1 MKDIYGRKIDYM
13 RISVTDR
20 CNLRCRY
27 CMPEDIPSVEHADIL
42 SYEEL
47 LSVCESAAD
56 MGICKFKIT
65 GGEPLV
71 RKGCVGFIERL
82 KRLPGVRQVTLTSN
96 GLLLEPYLERL
107 KKAGIDGINVSLD
120 TLDEKKY
127 RDITGKTGVPT
138 VLSAVRKSARMG
150 LNTKVNCVVM
160 KGINDNEI
168 LDLLEIGREDHVDI
182 RFIEMMPIGFGT
194 QFIGMD
200 SDEIISLLRQT
211 YPEIKKEEQIRG
223 NGPARYLKIPG
234 FSGAVGFI
242 DAVHCKFCR
251 QCNRIR
257 LTSEGFL
264 KPCLY
269 YSRGIPLR
277 EKLRSGISRGD
288 LSQLIRQ
295 TVLDKP
301 EGHRFS
307 ERDTDGEADSRK
319 MSQIGG

>member
-1 MKDIYGRKIDYM
+1 MYAGDIQ
-13 RISVTDR
+13 
-20 CNLRCRY
+20 
-27 CMPEDIPSVEHADIL
+27 SVEHADIL

-47 LSVCESAAD
+47 LSICESAAD
-56 MGICKFKIT
+56 LGICKFKIT

-82 KRLPGVRQVTLTSN
+82 KQLPGVRQVTLTSN
-96 GLLLEPYLERL
+96 GLLLKPYLERL
-107 KKAGIDGINVSLD
+107 KEAGIDGINVSLD

-127 RDITGKTGVPT
+127 KAVTGKTGVQT
-138 VLSAVRKSARMG
+138 VLSAVRKSACMG
-150 LNTKVNCVVM
+150 LNTKINCVIM
-160 KGINDNEI
+160 KGINAGEI
-168 LDLLEIGREDHVDI
+168 FDLLDIGRKDAVDI
-182 RFIEMMPIGFGT
+182 RFIEIMPIGFGK
-194 QFIGMD
+194 QFTGMD
-200 SDEIISLLRQT
+200 SDEIMSLLREK
-211 YPEIKKEEQIRG
+211 YPGIKKEEQVRG

-234 FSGAVGFI
+234 FCGAVGFI
-242 DAVHCKFCR
+242 DAVHCKFCGK
-251 QCNRIR
+251 CNRIR

-277 EKLRSGISRGD
+277 EKLRSGISREE
-288 LSQLIRQ
+288 LSQLICQ

-307 ERDTDGEADSRK
+307 ERDPNGKADSRK

>member
-1 MKDIYGRKIDYM
+1 MKDIYGRTIDYM

-27 CMPEDIPSVEHADIL
+27 CMPEDIPSVEHTDIL

-47 LSVCESAAD
+47 LSICESAAD
-56 MGICKFKIT
+56 LGICKFKIT

-71 RKGCVGFIERL
+71 RKGCAGFIERL
-82 KRLPGVRQVTLTSN
+82 KQLPGVRQVTLTSN

-107 KKAGIDGINVSLD
+107 KEAGIDGINISLD

-127 RDITGKTGVPT
+127 KEITGKTGVQT
-138 VLSAVRKSARMG
+138 VLSAVRNSARMG

-160 KGINDNEI
+160 KGINDDEI

-194 QFIGMD
+194 QFTGMN

-211 YPEIKKEEQIRG
+211 YPGIKKEEQIRG

-257 LTSEGFL
+257 LTSQGFL

>member
-1 MKDIYGRKIDYM
+1 
-13 RISVTDR
+13 
-20 CNLRCRY
+20 
-27 CMPEDIPSVEHADIL
+27 MPEDIPSVEHADIL

-160 KGINDNEI
+160 KGINDDEI

-211 YPEIKKEEQIRG
+211 YPGIKKEEQIRG

>member
-1 MKDIYGRKIDYM
+1 
-13 RISVTDR
+13 
-20 CNLRCRY
+20 
-27 CMPEDIPSVEHADIL
+27 MPEDIQSVEHADIL

-47 LSVCESAAD
+47 LSICESAAD
-56 MGICKFKIT
+56 LGICKFKIT

-82 KRLPGVRQVTLTSN
+82 KQLPGVRQVTLTSN
-96 GLLLEPYLERL
+96 GLLLKPYLERL
-107 KKAGIDGINVSLD
+107 KEAGIDGINVSLD

-127 RDITGKTGVPT
+127 KAVTGKTGVQT
-138 VLSAVRKSARMG
+138 VLSAVRKSACMG
-150 LNTKVNCVVM
+150 LNTKINCVIM
-160 KGINDNEI
+160 KGINDGEI
-168 LDLLEIGREDHVDI
+168 FDLLDIGRKDAVDI
-182 RFIEMMPIGFGT
+182 RFIEIMPIGFGK
-194 QFIGMD
+194 QFTGMD
-200 SDEIISLLRQT
+200 SDEIMSLLREK
-211 YPEIKKEEQIRG
+211 YPGIKKEEQVRG

-234 FSGAVGFI
+234 FCGVVGFI
-242 DAVHCKFCR
+242 DAVHCKFCGK
-251 QCNRIR
+251 CNRIR

-277 EKLRSGISRGD
+277 EKLRSGISREE
-288 LSQLIRQ
+288 LSQLICQ

-307 ERDTDGEADSRK
+307 ERDPNGEADSRK

>member
-138 VLSAVRKSARMG
+138 VLSAVRNSARMG

-160 KGINDNEI
+160 KGINDDEI

-194 QFIGMD
+194 QFIGMN

-223 NGPARYLKIPG
+223 NGPARYLKVPG

>member
-1 MKDIYGRKIDYM
+1 
-13 RISVTDR
+13 
-20 CNLRCRY
+20 
-27 CMPEDIPSVEHADIL
+27 MPEDIPSVEHADIL

>member
-1 MKDIYGRKIDYM
+1 M
-13 RISVTDR
+13 
-20 CNLRCRY
+20 
-27 CMPEDIPSVEHADIL
+27 
-42 SYEEL
+42 
-47 LSVCESAAD
+47 
-56 MGICKFKIT
+56 
-65 GGEPLV
+65 
-71 RKGCVGFIERL
+71 RKGCAGFIERL
-82 KRLPGVRQVTLTSN
+82 KQLPGVRQVTLTSN

-107 KKAGIDGINVSLD
+107 KEAGIDGINISLD

-127 RDITGKTGVPT
+127 KEITGKTGVQT
-138 VLSAVRKSARMG
+138 VLSAVRNSARMG

-160 KGINDNEI
+160 KGINDDEI

-194 QFIGMD
+194 QFTGMN

-211 YPEIKKEEQIRG
+211 YPGIKKEEQIRG

>member
-1 MKDIYGRKIDYM
+1 MKDIYGRTIDYM
-13 RISVTDR
+13 RISVTDC

-27 CMPEDIPSVEHADIL
+27 CMPEDIQSVEHADIL

-47 LSVCESAAD
+47 LSICESAAD
-56 MGICKFKIT
+56 LGICKFKIT

-71 RKGCVGFIERL
+71 RKGWVGFIERL
-82 KRLPGVRQVTLTSN
+82 KQLPGVRQVTLTSN
-96 GLLLEPYLERL
+96 GLLLKPYLERL
-107 KKAGIDGINVSLD
+107 KEAGIDGINVSLD

-127 RDITGKTGVPT
+127 KAVTGKTGVQT
-138 VLSAVRKSARMG
+138 VLSAVRKSACMG
-150 LNTKVNCVVM
+150 LNTKINCVIM
-160 KGINDNEI
+160 KGINDGEI
-168 LDLLEIGREDHVDI
+168 FDLLDIGRKDAVDI
-182 RFIEMMPIGFGT
+182 RFIEIMPIGFGK
-194 QFIGMD
+194 QFTGMD
-200 SDEIISLLRQT
+200 SDEIMSLLREK
-211 YPEIKKEEQIRG
+211 YPGIKKEEQVRG

-234 FSGAVGFI
+234 FCGAVGFI
-242 DAVHCKFCR
+242 DAVHCKFCGK
-251 QCNRIR
+251 CNRIR

-277 EKLRSGISRGD
+277 EKLRSGISREE
-288 LSQLIRQ
+288 LSQLICQ

-307 ERDTDGEADSRK
+307 ERDPNGKADSRK